1 MSLYSAEVVPCEVQ
15 EVPLSDVVCPDVPE
29 KNKERADV
37 PSAGDDVARSTESAV
52 PLAVDASDVVGGG
65 VSAMDEEERT
75 EENEEENEEQSP
87 QNGEEEQNFVFVA
100 ADHDADVESDGA
112 ASKRRRLESPARD
125 STDLKSGGAAMNAA
139 AAVPIEEDG
148 LTKVIS
154 ANASQTL
161 GDLAESP
168 TQHA

>member
-15 EVPLSDVVCPDVPE
+15 EVPLSGVVCPDVPE
-29 KNKERADV
+29 TNKERADV
-37 PSAGDDVARSTESAV
+37 PSAGDDVAKSTESAV
-52 PLAVDASDVVGGG
+52 PLAVDASDVVEGG

-75 EENEEENEEQSP
+75 EENEEQLP
-87 QNGEEEQNFVFVA
+87 QNGEEEQNCGFVA
-100 ADHDADVESDGA
+100 ADHDADLESDGA

-154 ANASQTL
+154 ANASQTFD
-161 GDLAESP
+161 GLAESP